1 MRTGNRGFTLIEV
14 LVALVVLAIGLL
26 GMSSLMMTSMQSNQS
41 AYLRSQAS
49 VLAYDL
55 IERMRANKDRAIT
68 TDDYTMAVTVTSAP
82 GDPGCSSGSCT
93 PAQQATLDKR
103 QWITDRINS
112 IPGSTQLVTRANSNE
127 YVITISWE
135 DSSALQRS
143 TSTSSFVVR
152 VNL

>member
-1 MRTGNRGFTLIEV
+1 MSKRNRGFTLVEV

-55 IERMRANKDRAIT
+55 IERMRANKNRAIT
-68 TDDYTMAVTVTSAP
+68 TDDYTMAVTVNDAP
-82 GDPGCSSGSCT
+82 ADPSCPSSGCN
-93 PAQQATLDKR
+93 PAQQAQLDQR
-103 QWITDRINS
+103 QWITTRKLS
-112 IPGSTQLVTRANSNE
+112 IPGSTQVVTRSNNNE